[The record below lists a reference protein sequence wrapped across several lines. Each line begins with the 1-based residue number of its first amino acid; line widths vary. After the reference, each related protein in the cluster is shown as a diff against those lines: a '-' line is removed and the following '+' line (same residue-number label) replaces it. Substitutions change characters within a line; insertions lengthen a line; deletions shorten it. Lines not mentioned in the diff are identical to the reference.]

1 MVIYNDN
8 MRLKLTR
15 FITINSK
22 ANIKF
27 ALIHKYLLY
36 NSTFYYSTNITTS
49 IIPEII

>member
-8 MRLKLTR
+8 MRLKLTH
-15 FITINSK
+15 FITINGK

-36 NSTFYYSTNITTS
+36 NSTFYLFNKSHSLYNS
-49 IIPEII
+49 